1 MKETI
6 LLVDDEQGI
15 RTVMGLSLRDA
26 GYNVITVASGEE
38 ALQLFAER
46 PIPIVI
52 TDIRMPGMN
61 GLDLLKHI
69 KILAPETEVI
79 LISGHADLEMAIQ
92 GLKLEASDFIT
103 KPIDDDLLH
112 ISLKRALERIA
123 MRNKLKEYTSNL
135 EKMILNKNLLCRKYT
150 TPNRPH
156 SHNMWELIFFEK
168 GETANT
174 VNDVE
179 YTANPGDVFL
189 IGPPHTHAITFRS
202 TPHLH
207 RDLYYTDESV
217 REVAAMF
224 SEDLYDKLCSDDILH
239 FHMSSNTFQTIIRQ
253 SEKLESLAVLASM
266 DNGGITNDELK
277 KISISVLHFV
287 IGLSQ
292 IKTISATPSYPKW
305 LLDIIQR
312 LSLPEY
318 FTKSVEDIVSETY
331 YSHATVSNIFREY
344 LGVTLSEYLINLRLE
359 HAAELLTNTSKS
371 TLEICSAVGYDSLSY
386 FIKQFK
392 KKFGVTPHKYRL
404 NTKKNQ

>member
-1 MKETI
+1 M
-6 LLVDDEQGI
+6 
-15 RTVMGLSLRDA
+15 
-26 GYNVITVASGEE
+26 
-38 ALQLFAER
+38 
-46 PIPIVI
+46 
-52 TDIRMPGMN
+52 
-61 GLDLLKHI
+61 
-69 KILAPETEVI
+69 
-79 LISGHADLEMAIQ
+79 
-92 GLKLEASDFIT
+92 
-103 KPIDDDLLH
+103 
-112 ISLKRALERIA
+112 
-123 MRNKLKEYTSNL
+123 TSNL

-253 SEKLESLAVLASM
+253 SEKLEALAVLASM

-312 LSLPEY
+312 LSSPEY
-318 FTKSVEDIVSETY
+318 FTKSVENIVSETY

-359 HAAELLTNTSKS
+359 RN
-371 TLEICSAVGYDSLSY
+371 
-386 FIKQFK
+386 F
-392 KKFGVTPHKYRL
+392 
-404 NTKKNQ
+404 

>member
-1 MKETI
+1 M
-6 LLVDDEQGI
+6 
-15 RTVMGLSLRDA
+15 
-26 GYNVITVASGEE
+26 
-38 ALQLFAER
+38 
-46 PIPIVI
+46 
-52 TDIRMPGMN
+52 
-61 GLDLLKHI
+61 
-69 KILAPETEVI
+69 
-79 LISGHADLEMAIQ
+79 
-92 GLKLEASDFIT
+92 
-103 KPIDDDLLH
+103 
-112 ISLKRALERIA
+112 
-123 MRNKLKEYTSNL
+123 TSNL

-253 SEKLESLAVLASM
+253 SEKLELASM

-312 LSLPEY
+312 LSSPEY
-318 FTKSVEDIVSETY
+318 FTKSVENIVSETY

-404 NTKKNQ
+404 NTKKINNEKHRKQKTADRSLLSRPPFFSIFIFSFIKK

>member
-1 MKETI
+1 M
-6 LLVDDEQGI
+6 
-15 RTVMGLSLRDA
+15 
-26 GYNVITVASGEE
+26 
-38 ALQLFAER
+38 
-46 PIPIVI
+46 
-52 TDIRMPGMN
+52 
-61 GLDLLKHI
+61 
-69 KILAPETEVI
+69 
-79 LISGHADLEMAIQ
+79 
-92 GLKLEASDFIT
+92 
-103 KPIDDDLLH
+103 
-112 ISLKRALERIA
+112 
-123 MRNKLKEYTSNL
+123 TSNL

-217 REVAAMF
+217 REVATMF

-292 IKTISATPSYPKW
+292 IKTISATP
-305 LLDIIQR
+305 I
-312 LSLPEY
+312 LPEMAARY
-318 FTKSVEDIVSETY
+318 HSAFKF
-331 YSHATVSNIFREY
+331 ARIF
-344 LGVTLSEYLINLRLE
+344 
-359 HAAELLTNTSKS
+359 H
-371 TLEICSAVGYDSLSY
+371 EIGGGYRIGDVLFPCHRFKHLPRISRRNAFGIPY
-386 FIKQFK
+386 QFK
-392 KKFGVTPHKYRL
+392 AGTRSGTFNEHLEKHS
-404 NTKKNQ
+404 

>member
-1 MKETI
+1 M
-6 LLVDDEQGI
+6 
-15 RTVMGLSLRDA
+15 
-26 GYNVITVASGEE
+26 
-38 ALQLFAER
+38 
-46 PIPIVI
+46 
-52 TDIRMPGMN
+52 
-61 GLDLLKHI
+61 
-69 KILAPETEVI
+69 
-79 LISGHADLEMAIQ
+79 
-92 GLKLEASDFIT
+92 
-103 KPIDDDLLH
+103 
-112 ISLKRALERIA
+112 
-123 MRNKLKEYTSNL
+123 TSNL

-202 TPHLH
+202 TPHLY

-217 REVAAMF
+217 RDVAAMF

-253 SEKLESLAVLASM
+253 EEKLESLAVLASM
-266 DNGGITNDELK
+266 ENGGITNDELK

-292 IKTISATPSYPKW
+292 IKTISAPPSYPKW

-312 LSLPEY
+312 LSSPEY

-404 NTKKNQ
+404 NTEKHQ